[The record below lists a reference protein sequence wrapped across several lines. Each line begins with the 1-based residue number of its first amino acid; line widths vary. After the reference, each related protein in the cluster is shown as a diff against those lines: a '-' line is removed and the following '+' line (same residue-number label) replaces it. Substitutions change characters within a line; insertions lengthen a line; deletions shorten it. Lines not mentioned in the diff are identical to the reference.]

1 MSRTTVRRT
10 LTFSRREVGDLLL
23 AWVAL
28 SVAFGV
34 FFYGGGPLVFEALQ
48 TGFVGPL
55 ARITLLS
62 AVTAGVGFLLH
73 ELGHKVVAVRF
84 GQRAAFRADYGML
97 FLAVVTALAGFLFA
111 APGAVHHTGRITKR
125 QHGLIALAGP
135 VVNLALA
142 VVFAALWIGGGAL
155 GVALLREIGRWGV
168 AVNLALAAFNMLPFG
183 PLDGATIRGWNTV
196 VWAAVTVPAVGLAAY
211 ALFALELL

>member
-1 MSRTTVRRT
+1 VSRATVRRA

-23 AWVAL
+23 AWGAL

-34 FFYGGGPLVFEALQ
+34 FFYGGGPLVFEALR
-48 TGFVGPL
+48 TGILGPL

-73 ELGHKVVAVRF
+73 ELGHKVAAVRF

-111 APGAVHHTGRITKR
+111 APGAVHHTGRITRR
-125 QHGLIALAGP
+125 QNGLIALAGP
-135 VVNLALA
+135 AVNLALA
-142 VVFAALWIGGGAL
+142 VLFAVLWLGGGAF
-155 GVALLREIGRWGV
+155 GTSFVREVGQWGV
-168 AVNLALAAFNMLPFG
+168 AVNLALAAFNVLPFG
-183 PLDGATIRGWNTV
+183 PLDGATIREWNTV

-211 ALFALELL
+211 ALFALELF

>member
-1 MSRTTVRRT
+1 MSRTTVRRAI
-10 LTFSRREVGDLLL
+10 TFSRREVGDLLL
-23 AWVAL
+23 AWTAL

-34 FFYGGGPLVFEALQ
+34 FFYGGGPFVFEALR
-48 TGFVGPL
+48 TGVVGPL

-73 ELGHKVVAVRF
+73 ELGHKVAAVRF

-125 QHGLIALAGP
+125 QNGLIALAGP
-135 VVNLALA
+135 AVNLALT
-142 VVFAALWIGGGAL
+142 VVFVVLWVGGSAL
-155 GVALLREIGRWGV
+155 GVALLREIGRWGIV
-168 AVNLALAAFNMLPFG
+168 VNLALAAFNMLPFG
-183 PLDGATIRGWNTV
+183 PLDGATIREWNTV
-196 VWAAVTVPAVGLAAY
+196 VWAAVTVPAIGLAAY

>member
-1 MSRTTVRRT
+1 MSRGTVRRA

-23 AWVAL
+23 AWAAL

-34 FFYGGGPLVFEALQ
+34 FFYGGGPLVFEALR
-48 TGFVGPL
+48 TGFLGPL

-73 ELGHKVVAVRF
+73 ELGHKVAAVRF

-111 APGAVHHTGRITKR
+111 APGAVHHTGRITRR
-125 QHGLIALAGP
+125 QNGLIALAGP
-135 VVNLALA
+135 AVNLALA
-142 VVFAALWIGGGAL
+142 VVFAVLWVSGGAL
-155 GVALLREIGRWGV
+155 NVLFVREVGQWGV
-168 AVNLALAAFNMLPFG
+168 AVNLALAAFNVLPFG
-183 PLDGATIRGWNTV
+183 PLDGATIREWNTV

-211 ALFALELL
+211 ALFALDLL

>member
-1 MSRTTVRRT
+1 VGRA

-23 AWVAL
+23 AWTAL

-48 TGFVGPL
+48 TGIVGPL
-55 ARITLLS
+55 ARITVLS

-111 APGAVHHTGRITKR
+111 APGAVHHTGRITER

-142 VVFAALWIGGGAL
+142 VVFSIAWVGGGAL
-155 GVALLREIGRWGV
+155 GVAAVREVGQWGI
-168 AVNLALAAFNMLPFG
+168 AVNLALAAFNVLPFG
-183 PLDGATIRGWNTV
+183 PLDGATIREWNTV

-211 ALFALELL
+211 ALFVLELL